1 MGFDRVQNM
10 ILWVCLLQVGDGCGS
25 IGAVITILQND
36 AANGTITND
45 QADSVLG
52 WLYYFRDIV
61 GC

>member
-1 MGFDRVQNM
+1 MAAEEADMWFAAANA
-10 ILWVCLLQVGDGCGS
+10 LQVGDGCGS
-25 IGAVITILQND
+25 IGVVITSLQND

-52 WLYYFRDIV
+52 WLYYFRDIL